1 MNTQVIDLTSEESS
15 STQRLTSFEASTEA
29 AAVTPDTSGD
39 AALAERLAR
48 KESARAKPNGDAP
61 DTSGDAD
68 LAAKLAGSGPAD
80 TSGDADLAA
89 KLSGSGPAD
98 TSDDAA
104 LAARLAGQADRT
116 AGDAAYAARL
126 AARDARTEGD
136 AVLARRLAARDART
150 EGDAALARRLA
161 GADDAEGDAALARRL
176 AGADDAK
183 RRRVE
188 PAPVA
193 ALASIRRLLGAD
205 PADLAR
211 PDEAVRLYPQPDG
224 WSCGYRCLQTLV
236 FALRRAGAEYG
247 TALASAGLAEPGG
260 VASVSAVQAAVER
273 GWTRGFD
280 PTGAQQ
286 TRDRLRGRFP
296 FVGSREWI
304 GCCEACVA
312 LRSAGVRADVRGFD
326 GRRDGL
332 AARRLVTYLADY
344 FKNVVGV
351 GSDDVWG
358 ASCLPPALV
367 CFGGHN
373 RCVVGVSRD
382 RLVLLDPK
390 WREPR
395 LQCMAPADL
404 ARHAR
409 QWECLVVRPG
419 VATRPLPTEPG
430 DPA

>member
-68 LAAKLAGSGPAD
+68 LAAKLSGSGPAD
-80 TSGDADLAA
+80 TSG
-89 KLSGSGPAD
+89 
-98 TSDDAA
+98 DAA

-136 AVLARRLAARDART
+136 AALARRLAARDART
-150 EGDAALARRLA
+150 
-161 GADDAEGDAALARRL
+161 EGDAALARRL

-193 ALASIRRLLGAD
+193 ALGAIRRLLGAD

-409 QWECLVVRPG
+409 QWECPSRPRRPCIVPSRRPAVVRPG
-419 VATRPLPTEPG
+419 VADVAADGARRSGLTRT
-430 DPA
+430 

>member
-116 AGDAAYAARL
+116 ADRTAGDAAYAARL
-126 AARDARTEGD
+126 AARDART
-136 AVLARRLAARDART
+136 
-150 EGDAALARRLA
+150 
-161 GADDAEGDAALARRL
+161 EGDAALARRL

-193 ALASIRRLLGAD
+193 ALGAIRRLLGAD

>member
-1 MNTQVIDLTSEESS
+1 MNNQVIDLTSEESS

-48 KESARAKPNGDAP
+48 KESARAKPSGEAAP

-80 TSGDADLAA
+80 TSG
-89 KLSGSGPAD
+89 
-98 TSDDAA
+98 DAA

-136 AVLARRLAARDART
+136 A
-150 EGDAALARRLA
+150 
-161 GADDAEGDAALARRL
+161 ALARRL

-193 ALASIRRLLGAD
+193 ALGAIRRLLGAD

>member
-136 AVLARRLAARDART
+136 A
-150 EGDAALARRLA
+150 
-161 GADDAEGDAALARRL
+161 ALARRL

-183 RRRVE
+183 RRCVE
-188 PAPVA
+188 PVPVA

>member
-61 DTSGDAD
+61 DTSGDA
-68 LAAKLAGSGPAD
+68 
-80 TSGDADLAA
+80 
-89 KLSGSGPAD
+89 
-98 TSDDAA
+98 A

-136 AVLARRLAARDART
+136 AALARRLAAHDDART
-150 EGDAALARRLA
+150 
-161 GADDAEGDAALARRL
+161 EGDAALARRL

-193 ALASIRRLLGAD
+193 ALGAIRRLLGAD

>member
-80 TSGDADLAA
+80 TS
-89 KLSGSGPAD
+89 
-98 TSDDAA
+98 DDAA

-136 AVLARRLAARDART
+136 AALARRLAGVDDA

>member
-68 LAAKLAGSGPAD
+68 LAAKL
-80 TSGDADLAA
+80 
-89 KLSGSGPAD
+89 SGSGPAD

-136 AVLARRLAARDART
+136 AALARRLAAHDDART

-161 GADDAEGDAALARRL
+161 GADDAEGDSALARRL

-193 ALASIRRLLGAD
+193 ALGAIRRLLGAD

>member
-116 AGDAAYAARL
+116 AGDAAYAA
-126 AARDARTEGD
+126 
-136 AVLARRLAARDART
+136 RLAARDART